1 VDIVKRYRY
10 LIVGIVAVLLLVAL
24 AGATVTFRA
33 QITAVEQRILAALAP
48 LQRAATATGQSVRE
62 FWQSLA
68 ELKDLRDENALLRAE
83 VERLRSLEPVL
94 AETKQENERL
104 AAMLGFTPPPQYEGV
119 AARVI
124 GRGLSN
130 WFSTIEID
138 RGLAAGV
145 EMGDPVVTQHGLV
158 GKVVRVTATTA
169 TVLLLV
175 DPQSGV
181 GVQVVRSREP
191 AALVGDASFDGICTM
206 RLFSRDADIVP
217 GDHVLTSGL
226 GDVYPPSLHVGLVV
240 EVRREEEGLVIVADV
255 KPAVDFGRLEEVFVL
270 IIR

>member
-1 VDIVKRYRY
+1 MVKRYRY
-10 LIVGIVAVLLLVAL
+10 LVTGIVVVLLLVLL
-24 AGATVTFRA
+24 AAATVTFRA
-33 QITAVEQRILAALAP
+33 QISAFEQRLLAAVAP
-48 LQRAATATGQSVRE
+48 LQRLATDAGESVRE

-68 ELKDLRDENALLRAE
+68 DLRNLRDENAVLRAE

-94 AETKQENERL
+94 AELLQENERL
-104 AAMLGFTPPPQYEGV
+104 TQMLGFTPPPEYAAI
-119 AARVI
+119 AARVV

-138 RGLAAGV
+138 RGATSGV
-145 EMGDPVVTQHGLV
+145 TVNDPVVTQHGLV
-158 GKVVRVTATTA
+158 GKVVRVTEVTA

-191 AALVGDASFDGICTM
+191 AALVGDAAFKGLCTM
-206 RLFSRDADIVP
+206 RMFSRDADIVP

-226 GDVYPPSLHVGLVV
+226 GDVYPASLHVGVV
-240 EVRREEEGLVIVADV
+240 VAVRREEQGLVVLADV
-255 KPAVDFGRLEEVFVL
+255 RPAVDFGRLEEVFVL
-270 IIR
+270 VAR